1 MMRSGLPQRLPEE
14 FGWKSLPADNF
25 QYFPV
30 CLKIAGRQC
39 LVIGGGRVGERKVQ
53 GLLAHGAKVKVI
65 SPELSE
71 VLSVLL
77 RDGAIAWQD
86 RFNQEGDL
94 AGAFLVIAATDDPAV
109 QERVHAEAEARNLL
123 LNVADVPKWCNFIL
137 PATARRGDLAISV
150 STAGKSPALASIL
163 RQGLEVKFGQEY
175 GVLVD
180 ILGSLRDTVLA
191 GGRPHAENKLI
202 FARLADPEMAV
213 WIKAGLWQKLA
224 LHLQE
229 VLGADIPPGC
239 LEAARQEYQQSS
251 GAKR

>member
-1 MMRSGLPQRLPEE
+1 MMPIVLPQRLPEGY
-14 FGWKSLPADNF
+14 GWNSLAANNS

-53 GLLAHGAKVKVI
+53 GLLAHGALVKVI

-71 VLSVLL
+71 PLSALL
-77 RDGAIAWQD
+77 QAGMIDWLPRLY
-86 RFNQEGDL
+86 QEGDL

-109 QERVHAEAEARNLL
+109 QERIHAEAEERNIL

-137 PATARRGDLAISV
+137 PATARRGDLSISV
-150 STAGKSPALASIL
+150 STAGKSPALASSL
-163 RQGLEVKFGQEY
+163 RQALEVQFGPEY

-180 ILGSLRDTVLA
+180 ILGALRDTVLA
-191 GGRPHAENKLI
+191 SGRPHAENKLI

-213 WIKAGLWQKLA
+213 WIKDGFWQKLA
-224 LHLQE
+224 HHIQE
-229 VLGADIPPGC
+229 VLGPDVPLAC
-239 LEAARQEYQQSS
+239 LEVARQAYQQSS
-251 GAKR
+251 GATR

>member
-1 MMRSGLPQRLPEE
+1 MA
-14 FGWKSLPADNF
+14 ADNF

-71 VLSVLL
+71 VLSALL
-77 RDGAIAWQD
+77 RDGAIDWLA
-86 RFNQEGDL
+86 RLYQEGDL

-109 QERVHAEAEARNLL
+109 QERIHAEAEARNIL

-150 STAGKSPALASIL
+150 STAGKSPALASTL
-163 RQGLEVKFGQEY
+163 RQGLEAQFGQEY

-191 GGRPHAENKLI
+191 GGRPHAENKVL
-202 FARLADPEMAV
+202 FARLADPEMAE
-213 WIKAGLWQKLA
+213 WIKDGLWNKLA
-224 LHLQE
+224 HHIQE
-229 VLGADIPPGC
+229 VLGPDVPLAC
-239 LEAARQEYQQSS
+239 LETARQAYQKSL
-251 GAKR
+251 GATR

>member
-1 MMRSGLPQRLPEE
+1 MAEAKDKPP
-14 FGWKSLPADNF
+14 
-25 QYFPV
+25 YFPV

-53 GLLAHGAKVKVI
+53 GLLAHGALVRVI

-71 VLSVLL
+71 TLAALQQA
-77 RDGAIAWQD
+77 GTIAWLP
-86 RFNQEGDL
+86 RLYQEGDL
-94 AGAFLVIAATDDPAV
+94 AGVFLVIAATDDPVA
-109 QERVHAEAEARNLL
+109 QERIHAEAEARNIL

-137 PATARRGDLAISV
+137 PATAQRGDLAISV
-150 STAGKSPALASIL
+150 STAGKSPALASAL
-163 RQGLEVKFGQEY
+163 RQALEAQFGPEY
-175 GVLVD
+175 GALVA
-180 ILGSLRDTVLA
+180 ILGALRETVLA
-191 GGRPHAENKLI
+191 NGRPQAENKLI

>member
-1 MMRSGLPQRLPEE
+1 MA
-14 FGWKSLPADNF
+14 ADNS

-39 LVIGGGRVGERKVQ
+39 LVIGGGRVGERKVK
-53 GLLAHGAKVKVI
+53 GLLAHGALVRVI

-71 VLSVLL
+71 PLSALL
-77 RDGAIAWQD
+77 RAGTIDWLA
-86 RFNQEGDL
+86 RLYQEGDL

-109 QERVHAEAEARNLL
+109 QERVHAEAEARNIL

-150 STAGKSPALASIL
+150 STAGKSPALASTL
-163 RQGLEVKFGQEY
+163 RQALEVQFGPEY

-180 ILGSLRDTVLA
+180 ILGALRDTVLA
-191 GGRPHAENKLI
+191 SGKPHAENKLI

-213 WIKAGLWQKLA
+213 WIKDGLWHKLA
-224 LHLQE
+224 VHIQE
-229 VLGADIPPGC
+229 VLGPEVSLAC
-239 LEAARQEYQQSS
+239 LESAREAYQQAS
-251 GAKR
+251 GATR